1 MGCDI
6 HVFIEYS
13 RKPEIEKSTD
23 RRFWDNFGAHFNPGR
38 DYQMF
43 ALLAGVRGTYDKSRE
58 PKGRLEYNELGYRTQ
73 DYIYRYIVDEID
85 EGETEKYVLRE
96 KVESWVKYGAVISC
110 DHWISDPDL
119 HSHSWMTLKELE
131 EVFEDYLP
139 LSRLE
144 WGAEASISIEWQ
156 AIASAMRILEDGG
169 KNDVRIVFCFDN

>member
-1 MGCDI
+1 M
-6 HVFIEYS
+6 
-13 RKPEIEKSTD
+13 
-23 RRFWDNFGAHFNPGR
+23 
-38 DYQMF
+38 
-43 ALLAGVRGTYDKSRE
+43 
-58 PKGRLEYNELGYRTQ
+58 
-73 DYIYRYIVDEID
+73 
-85 EGETEKYVLRE
+85 
-96 KVESWVKYGAVISC
+96 ISS

-169 KNDVRIVFCFDN
+169 KNDVRIVFCFDS